1 MRLFAIALAA
11 AAASF
16 AAGPQPYFGEPSIS
30 PDRSEIAFVSGGDIW
45 TVPARGGDAHLLVSH
60 PATESRPLYSP
71 DGRFLAF
78 TSNRTGNGDVYLLTF
93 ATGELKRLTSDDSNE
108 LVEGWSPDSRWIYFS
123 SPARDIGTSDIYRVN
138 RDGGT
143 PMIVSGDRYVP
154 EYFARISK
162 TAGCCGPRFRAMDAR
177 SCSNVTFAFGDSIR
191 KAEELLLSRS
201 FGEAL
206 PPARQSNIFLWG
218 DSSKR
223 CKSLRMARKSP
234 L

>member
-1 MRLFAIALAA
+1 MRQFGLIFLGAAACLAA
-11 AAASF
+11 D
-16 AAGPQPYFGEPSIS
+16 PQPYFGEPSIS
-30 PDRSEIAFVSGGDIW
+30 PDGSEIAFVSGGDIW

-154 EYFARISK
+154 EYFAAPSPV
-162 TAGCCGPRFRAMDAR
+162 GG
-177 SCSNVTFAFGDSIR
+177 VLAFT
-191 KAEELLLSRS
+191 
-201 FGEAL
+201 
-206 PPARQSNIFLWG
+206 
-218 DSSKR
+218 
-223 CKSLRMARKSP
+223 
-234 L
+234 